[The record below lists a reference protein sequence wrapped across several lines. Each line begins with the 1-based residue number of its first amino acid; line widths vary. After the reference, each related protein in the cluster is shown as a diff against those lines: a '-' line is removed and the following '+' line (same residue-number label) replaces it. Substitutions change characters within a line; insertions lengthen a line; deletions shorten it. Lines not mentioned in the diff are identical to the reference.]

1 MSKNPDSVADYVAAL
16 LASSTYGRQVVHHH
30 VMPSKDAE
38 HAVSRRPWSKA
49 TVDLM
54 AKQGLHLAADA
65 ESGLYAHQALATD
78 HVRAGHDIIVA
89 TPTAS
94 GKTYV
99 YNLPIIEHWLHDP
112 EAKALYLFPLKA
124 LAQDQLA
131 TFERLVDAWPKPV
144 KGANTRLDTKG
155 VKTRLD
161 TNGANTRLDTNGANT
176 RLDTKG
182 ANTRP
187 VAAIYDGDTT
197 PHFRRKIRNA
207 PPTVLITNPEMLH
220 LALLP
225 HHEQWTELFASLS
238 YIVVDEVHTYR
249 GVLGAHMAQ
258 VFRRLLRICQRY
270 GAKPTMIFC
279 SATVGNPREL
289 ASNLTGKTA
298 SSELP
303 VLIDQSGAPQG
314 TRHFLIINPDD
325 SPSTMAIQLLRSALA
340 RGLRTIVYCQSRRM
354 TELISMWVSQNAGPY
369 KDRIS
374 AYRAGFLPEER
385 RHIESR
391 MASGELLAVIST
403 SALELGIDIGSL
415 DLCILVGYPG
425 TVMATLQRGGRVG
438 RAQQES
444 AVVLIAGEDA
454 LDQYFV
460 RHPEAL
466 FTAAPENA
474 VLNPDNAVIMERH
487 IECAAAEMPL
497 QASELGTPWLSG
509 HGAKIALAKLEREG
523 LILRSADGKTLFAS
537 RKRPQRHVNLRGT
550 GHSFTIESEVHG
562 DKAERSAVGTVERSA
577 VGTVERSVIG
587 TIDGHRAQREVHE
600 GAVYVHR
607 GKTWVVTHFDMGAQK
622 VVVTPQRVSWFTR
635 VRAHKTTEILSVEF
649 VRAVHGTLMYFG
661 RLRVTETVT
670 GYEKRSNSGNRLLGI
685 EPLDMPPSVFE
696 TEGLWFEIPE
706 AAQHATEDALLH
718 FMGSI
723 HALEHAA
730 IGILPLLVMTDRND
744 LGGISTPMHAQ
755 VGKPAVFI
763 YDGMAGG
770 AGLTREAFSKAE
782 ELFQRTYEA
791 IAECPCETGCPA
803 CVHSPKCGSGN
814 RPIDKAGALFLL
826 QRMKECVAPDIDCAA
841 LIPSEAALPTTTTG
855 VAPSAIDVATP
866 VLGIAPSAPSA
877 PSASLKPVPEVS
889 LPSSYMVLDV
899 ETRRSAADVGG
910 WNKADKM
917 GVSIAVLY
925 DSASDTFTP
934 YEQDELPALFARLRT
949 ASLVIGFN
957 ISRFDYAVLQPFAAY
972 DLHTLP
978 TLDLL
983 LKIKDRLSYRVSL
996 DNLGKATFDKPKSA
1010 DGLQALQWW
1019 KEGRLDLITSYCQD
1033 DVALTRDVYLHGR
1046 EHGYLLFTN
1055 KAGNKVRVPV
1065 DW

>member
-1 MSKNPDSVADYVAAL
+1 MSKQSDSVADYVAAL
-16 LASSTYGRQVVHHH
+16 LAAPVYGRQVVHHH
-30 VMPSKDAE
+30 IMPAKEAE
-38 HAVSRRPWSKA
+38 HAESRRPWSRA
-49 TVDLM
+49 TVDLV
-54 AKQGLHLAADA
+54 ARQGIDL
-65 ESGLYAHQALATD
+65 SGKDLLGKSRLSEDSGSGEEEFSHAPRPNSLYTHQAMATD
-78 HVRAGHDIIVA
+78 YIRAGHDVVVA

-144 KGANTRLDTKG
+144 Q
-155 VKTRLD
+155 
-161 TNGANTRLDTNGANT
+161 
-176 RLDTKG
+176 G

-187 VAAIYDGDTT
+187 TAAIYDGDTT

-225 HHEQWTELFASLS
+225 HHEQWTELFASLA

-270 GAKPTMIFC
+270 GARPTMIFC

-289 ASNLTGKTA
+289 TGNLTGKATPPM
-298 SSELP
+298 LP
-303 VLIDQSGAPQG
+303 VLIEESGAPQG
-314 TRHFLIINPDD
+314 KRHFLIIDPDD

-354 TELISMWVSQNAGPY
+354 TELISMWVSQNAGAY

-385 RHIESR
+385 RQIETR

-438 RAQQES
+438 RARQES

-466 FTAAPENA
+466 FRATPENA

-487 IECAAAEMPL
+487 LECAAAEMPL
-497 QASELGTPWLSG
+497 QIAELSSPWLSG
-509 HGAKIALAKLEREG
+509 HGAKTALTKLEYEG
-523 LILRSADGKTLFAS
+523 LLLRSADGQKLFAS

-550 GHSFTIESEVHG
+550 GHSFTIES
-562 DKAERSAVGTVERSA
+562 DGTQES
-577 VGTVERSVIG
+577 GPMVIG
-587 TIDGHRAQREVHE
+587 TIDGHRVQRETHE

-607 GKTWVVTHFDMGAQK
+607 GKTWVVAKLDLGAQK
-622 VVVTPQRVSWFTR
+622 VLVAPQRVGWFTR
-635 VRAHKTTEILSVEF
+635 VRAHKTTEILDIESVRP
-649 VRAVHGTLMYFG
+649 VYGTLMYFG

-685 EPLDMPPSVFE
+685 EPLDMPPSVIE

-706 AAQHATEDALLH
+706 TAQHATEDALLH

-763 YDGMAGG
+763 FDGMAGG
-770 AGLTREAFSKAE
+770 AGLTREAFGKAE
-782 ELFQRTYEA
+782 ELFLRTYEA

-826 QRMKECVAPDIDCAA
+826 ERMKECVPNSIANA
-841 LIPSEAALPTTTTG
+841 LSGEKM
-855 VAPSAIDVATP
+855 ATSNKST
-866 VLGIAPSAPSA
+866 LKIASAP
-877 PSASLKPVPEVS
+877 V
-889 LPSSYMVLDV
+889 SYMVLDV

-917 GVSIAVLY
+917 GVSVAVLY
-925 DSASDTFTP
+925 DSQTDTFTP
-934 YEQDELPALFARLRT
+934 YEQDELPTLFTRLRT

-957 ISRFDYAVLQPFAAY
+957 IARFDYAVLQPFASY
-972 DLHTLP
+972 DLHSLP

-1019 KEGRLDLITSYCQD
+1019 KEGRLDLITAYCQD

-1046 EHGYLLFTN
+1046 DYGYVLFTN

-1065 DW
+1065 EW

>member
-1 MSKNPDSVADYVAAL
+1 MPKHADSVADYVAAL
-16 LASSTYGRQVVHHH
+16 LAAPIYGRQVVHHH
-30 VMPSKDAE
+30 IMSAKEAE
-38 HAVSRRPWSKA
+38 HGLSKRPWSRA
-49 TVDLM
+49 TVDLVM
-54 AKQGLHLAADA
+54 KQGIDIA
-65 ESGLYAHQALATD
+65 EKGLYTHQALATD
-78 HVRAGHDIIVA
+78 HIRAGHDLIVA

-94 GKTYV
+94 GKTYI

-124 LAQDQLA
+124 LAQDQLT
-131 TFERLVDAWPKPV
+131 TFERLVDAWPKPRKASKV
-144 KGANTRLDTKG
+144 TEGNQS
-155 VKTRLD
+155 
-161 TNGANTRLDTNGANT
+161 
-176 RLDTKG
+176 
-182 ANTRP
+182 RP
-187 VAAIYDGDTT
+187 TAAIYDGDTT

-225 HHEQWTELFASLS
+225 HHEQWTELFASLA

-249 GVLGAHMAQ
+249 GVLGAHMSQ

-289 ASNLTGKTA
+289 ASNLTGKA
-298 SSELP
+298 SFREGQYEPILP
-303 VLIDQSGAPQG
+303 VCVDQSGAPQG
-314 TRHFLIINPDD
+314 KRHFLIIDPDD

-354 TELISMWVSQNAGPY
+354 TELISMWASQNSGPY

-385 RHIESR
+385 RNIEGR

-438 RAQQES
+438 RASQES

-460 RHPEAL
+460 RHPDAL
-466 FTAAPENA
+466 FKAAPENA

-487 IECAAAEMPL
+487 LECAAAEMPL
-497 QASELGTPWLSG
+497 QGAELSSSWLCG
-509 HGAKIALAKLEREG
+509 HGATTAIAKLEREG
-523 LILRSADGKTLFAS
+523 LLLRSADGKTLFAA

-550 GHSFTIESEVHG
+550 GQSFTIETDPKGS
-562 DKAERSAVGTVERSA
+562 VEA
-577 VGTVERSVIG
+577 TATVIG

-607 GKTWVVTHFDMGAQK
+607 GKTWVVTKFDMGAQK
-622 VVVTPQRVSWFTR
+622 VLVAPQRVSWFTR
-635 VRAHKTTEILSVEF
+635 VRAHKVTEILSVDNVRF
-649 VRAVHGTLMYFG
+649 VYGTYMYFG

-670 GYEKRSNSGNRLLGI
+670 GYEKRSVSGNRLLGI

-706 AAQHATEDALLH
+706 AAQHATEEALLH

-744 LGGISTPMHAQ
+744 LGGISCPMHAQ

-763 YDGMAGG
+763 YDGMPFG
-770 AGLTREAFSKAE
+770 AGLSREAFSKAE
-782 ELFQRTYEA
+782 DLFTRTYEA

-826 QRMKECVAPDIDCAA
+826 EKIRECEQVQEDVPM
-841 LIPSEAALPTTTTG
+841 
-855 VAPSAIDVATP
+855 AIGNAMPEDT
-866 VLGIAPSAPSA
+866 SS
-877 PSASLKPVPEVS
+877 SKDKASLEDESMIKNIEQAS
-889 LPSSYMVLDV
+889 ENIHYMVLDV

-910 WNKADKM
+910 WNRADKM

-925 DSASDTFTP
+925 DSKTDTFTA
-934 YEQDELPALFARLRT
+934 YEQDDLLALFARLRT
-949 ASLVIGFN
+949 ASLIIGFN
-957 ISRFDYAVLQPFAAY
+957 IVRFDYTVLQPFASY

-1010 DGLQALQWW
+1010 DGLQALRWW
-1019 KEGRLDLITSYCQD
+1019 KEGRLDLITTYCQD
-1033 DVALTRDVYLHGR
+1033 DVALTRDVYIHGR
-1046 EHGYLLFTN
+1046 DHGYVLFTN

-1065 DW
+1065 EW